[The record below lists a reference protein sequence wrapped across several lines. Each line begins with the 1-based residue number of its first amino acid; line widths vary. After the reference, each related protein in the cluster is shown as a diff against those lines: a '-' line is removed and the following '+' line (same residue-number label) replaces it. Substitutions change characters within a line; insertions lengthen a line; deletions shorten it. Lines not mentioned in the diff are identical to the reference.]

1 MKAGMKLR
9 RLLLSRGGILVAVL
23 LIAVAYSYRRWIRPI
38 EVSRADLSQRSED
51 VGERIRRAENEMKRI
66 KERQQ
71 HGSAIRQTLTA
82 LHKNLPEDPA
92 IIWFPSRVK
101 MMFSQLGVSE
111 VNVRLNK
118 TVPERLLL
126 GFERNYW
133 LLSVP
138 PQGDARKMTDILQA
152 VAQIEQQDSFV
163 QIEGL
168 SFHLETAE
176 AGGITGYVN
185 LSAFVPK

>member
-163 QIEGL
+163 QIAGL
-168 SFHLETAE
+168 AFHLKTAE

>member
-1 MKAGMKLR
+1 MKAGLKLR
-9 RLLLSRGGILVAVL
+9 RLLLSRGGL
-23 LIAVAYSYRRWIRPI
+23 LIALLIIAVAYSYRRWIRPI
-38 EVSRADLSQRSED
+38 EVNRVELSQRSEE

-71 HGSAIRQTLTA
+71 HGSAIRQTLSA

-101 MMFSQLGVSE
+101 TMFSRLGVSE

-138 PQGDARKMTDILQA
+138 PQGEARKMTDVLQA
-152 VAQIEQQDSFV
+152 VVQIEQQDSFV

-168 SFHLETAE
+168 SFHLETE
-176 AGGITGYVN
+176 EPGGVTGYVN
-185 LSAFVPK
+185 LSAFVSK